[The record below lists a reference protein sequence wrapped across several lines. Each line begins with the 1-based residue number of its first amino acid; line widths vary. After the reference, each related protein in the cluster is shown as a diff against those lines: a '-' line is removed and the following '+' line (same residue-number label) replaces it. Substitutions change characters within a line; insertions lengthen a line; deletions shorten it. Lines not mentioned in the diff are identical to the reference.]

1 MMRIIVQLVLIFL
14 PLALFAVYRLSTANR
29 REPGEP
35 WPIIALVITGFA
47 MSMALYLFLFFKEPR
62 DERTCTTA
70 PRFENGELVPSRT
83 IPCDNASIDSRRHNV
98 ERQAGEVDENVTYE
112 PRDTG
117 VGE

>member
-1 MMRIIVQLVLIFL
+1 MADHRAGDHWFCDVDGAL
-14 PLALFAVYRLSTANR
+14 PLPV
-29 REPGEP
+29 
-35 WPIIALVITGFA
+35 
-47 MSMALYLFLFFKEPR
+47 FKEPR

-83 IPCDNASIDSRRHNV
+83 IPCENASIDSRRHEV
-98 ERQAGEVDENVTYE
+98 ERRAGEIDENVTYE